1 MKSIRMSPLILAAFA
16 WQASAQLPLA
26 EQAPETAEAIAITA
40 TTATTTATPAS
51 ENFGEPMTSTAL
63 EKLRGGTN
71 NTHNTFNDMTLSG
84 TTASNSAQN
93 VNTGTNAITSGSFAN
108 MSGIPVVIQNTGA
121 NVLIQSAV
129 IINLQMN

>member
-1 MKSIRMSPLILAAFA
+1 MKLIRMSPLILAAFA
-16 WQASAQLPLA
+16 WQASVQPLRA
-26 EQAPETAEAIAITA
+26 EQAPETAAAVAITA
-40 TTATTTATPAS
+40 ITTATPAS

-93 VNTGTNAITSGSFAN
+93 VNTGTNAIASGSFAN

>member
-1 MKSIRMSPLILAAFA
+1 MKLIRMSPLILAAFA
-16 WQASAQLPLA
+16 WQASAQPPLA
-26 EQAPETAEAIAITA
+26 EQAPETAAAVAI
-40 TTATTTATPAS
+40 TATTTATPAS
-51 ENFGEPMTSTAL
+51 ENFGDPMTSTAL

-93 VNTGTNAITSGSFAN
+93 VNTGTNAIASGSFAN

>member
-1 MKSIRMSPLILAAFA
+1 MKLIRMSPLILVAFA
-16 WQASAQLPLA
+16 WQASAQTSFA
-26 EQAPETAEAIAITA
+26 EQAPATA
-40 TTATTTATPAS
+40 TTATATPAS